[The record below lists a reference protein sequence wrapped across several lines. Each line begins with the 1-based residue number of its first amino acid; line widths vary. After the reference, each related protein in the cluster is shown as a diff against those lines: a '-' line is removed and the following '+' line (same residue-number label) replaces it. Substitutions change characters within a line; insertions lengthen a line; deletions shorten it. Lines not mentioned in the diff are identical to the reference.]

1 MAACAP
7 AAPAADKLVIHDK
20 YLVGKKCD
28 QRLLWE
34 RSSGYV
40 YIYIYACVFVYVC
53 KGISYQGRISVGR
66 ILPGQIK
73 IPGYHP
79 VGSFTR

>member
-1 MAACAP
+1 MRP
-7 AAPAADKLVIHDK
+7 MNFS
-20 YLVGKKCD
+20 GKQVQD
-28 QRLLWE
+28 I
-34 RSSGYV
+34 
-40 YIYIYACVFVYVC
+40 YIYIYICVFVYVC

-66 ILPGQIK
+66 ILPGQKK